1 MKHFTDYSDDRTR
14 GMCIY
19 CGGLPETREH
29 VPPKVF
35 LDKPYPS
42 DLPIVEACA
51 RCNHAYS
58 LDEEYMACLIDCV
71 ISGTADSNSLQRETT
86 KKSLLHAL
94 GLAER
99 IARARRETDDGVI
112 FDVEHDRVMN
122 VIKKVAAGHVLYELG
137 LLVPLDEAEVSI
149 SPFTSLD
156 PESISCFENLG
167 FGELALWPE
176 VGSRAMQRLLIADEN
191 YEKGW
196 IHVQRG
202 RYRYSVTQR
211 DAIETRIVFS
221 EYLACSVRWEK

>member
-112 FDVEHDRVMN
+112 FGSSSFQVDLRRCCMG
-122 VIKKVAAGHVLYELG
+122 AA
-137 LLVPLDEAEVSI
+137 
-149 SPFTSLD
+149 
-156 PESISCFENLG
+156 
-167 FGELALWPE
+167 
-176 VGSRAMQRLLIADEN
+176 SR
-191 YEKGW
+191 
-196 IHVQRG
+196 
-202 RYRYSVTQR
+202 
-211 DAIETRIVFS
+211 
-221 EYLACSVRWEK
+221 